1 MAINNID
8 SQFAAARAEVRALIK
23 HCNPD
28 TQLGGQSI
36 DVLQS
41 IVDTLDA
48 IQNDSYK
55 SSVSFHRYPPVE
67 DRPVD
72 PDDEPTN
79 PNFQAFKDLEAMR
92 QTDRLCFGNSISI
105 LSDPPTLTKPDFNL
119 SAGLDKKA
127 CKL

>member
-1 MAINNID
+1 MALNNID
-8 SQFAAARAEVRALIK
+8 SQFAAARTEVRALIK
-23 HCNPD
+23 HCKAD
-28 TQLGGQSI
+28 TNIGGRSI

-48 IQNDSYK
+48 IQNDSYDRPEG
-55 SSVSFHRYPPVE
+55 FHRLPVA
-67 DRPVD
+67 VD
-72 PDDEPTN
+72 PDPQNSADE
-79 PNFQAFKDLEAMR
+79 MR

>member
-8 SQFAAARAEVRALIK
+8 TQFAIARAEVRALID
-23 HCNPD
+23 HCNSN
-28 TQLGGQSI
+28 TTIGGRSI

-55 SSVSFHRYPPVE
+55 SSGGFHRYPPVE
-67 DRPVD
+67 DRPVN

-79 PNFQAFKDLEAMR
+79 PNFQAFKSLEEAR
-92 QTDRLCFGNSISI
+92 QTDRLC
-105 LSDPPTLTKPDFNL
+105 
-119 SAGLDKKA
+119 
-127 CKL
+127 

>member
-23 HCNPD
+23 HCKPD

-36 DVLQS
+36 DILQS

-48 IQNDSYK
+48 IQNDSYDHPTSFDRHPQ
-55 SSVSFHRYPPVE
+55 SSA
-67 DRPVD
+67 D
-72 PDDEPTN
+72 
-79 PNFQAFKDLEAMR
+79 KMR
-92 QTDRLCFGNSISI
+92 QTDRLCFGTSIYLPSDDE
-105 LSDPPTLTKPDFNL
+105 DPPTLTKPDFNL
-119 SAGLDKKA
+119 SAGLDKKE

>member
-8 SQFAAARAEVRALIK
+8 SQFAAARAEVRALMK

-28 TQLGGQSI
+28 AQLGGQSI
-36 DVLQS
+36 DILQS
-41 IVDTLDA
+41 IVDALDA

-55 SSVSFHRYPPVE
+55 SSLSFHRYPPVE

-79 PNFQAFKDLEAMR
+79 PSFQAFKDLEEIR